1 MKPIEVGCMALVVK
15 SAIPKTVGKC
25 VKVLAFINEGEEV
38 QLTYPGNSE
47 RRAAKIGQWLVT
59 ADNLFDDPI
68 NEPKVSIT
76 TDAGIVG
83 KCAYTNSEII
93 RIDGD
98 PDEVI
103 NQKEYEEIYGY

>member
-15 SAIPKTVGKC
+15 SDLPKTVGKC
-25 VKVLAFINEGEEV
+25 VKVLAFINKGEEV
-38 QLTYPGNSE
+38 QLTYHGSNE
-47 RRAAKIGQWLVT
+47 RRAAAVPQWLVT

-68 NEPKVSIT
+68 SEPKVKIT

-83 KCAYTNSEII
+83 KCAYTSSEII

-103 NQKEYEEIYGY
+103 NQKEYEENYGY

>member
-1 MKPIEVGCMALVVK
+1 MKPIEVGCTALVVK
-15 SAIPKTVGKC
+15 SDLPKTVGKC
-25 VKVLAFINEGEEV
+25 VKVLAFINKGEEV

-47 RRAAKIGQWLVT
+47 RRAATVGQWLVT

-93 RIDGD
+93 RIDGEPEEELD
-98 PDEVI
+98 
-103 NQKEYEEIYGY
+103 KERENEHV

>member
-15 SAIPKTVGKC
+15 SALPKTVGKC

-38 QLTYPGNSE
+38 QVNYPGSSE
-47 RRAAKIGQWLVT
+47 RRAAKVGQWLVT

-68 NEPKVSIT
+68 AEPQVYIT

-98 PDEVI
+98 FDEELD
-103 NQKEYEEIYGY
+103 KEREHEHV

>member
-25 VKVLAFINEGEEV
+25 VKVLALIKTGEEIQV
-38 QLTYPGNSE
+38 TYPGSSE
-47 RRAAKIGQWLVT
+47 RRAASEPQWLVT

-98 PDEVI
+98 FDEELD
-103 NQKEYEEIYGY
+103 KERENEHV

>member
-15 SAIPKTVGKC
+15 SAIPKTVGKS
-25 VKVLAFINEGEEV
+25 VRVLAFINEGEEV

-93 RIDGD
+93 RIDGNF
-98 PDEVI
+98 DEELD
-103 NQKEYEEIYGY
+103 KERENEYV

>member
-1 MKPIEVGCMALVVK
+1 MKPIEVGCQAIVVK
-15 SAIPKTVGKC
+15 SALPKTVGKC

-38 QLTYPGNSE
+38 QINYPGNTE
-47 RRAAKIGQWLVT
+47 RRAAKVGQWLVT

-68 NEPKVSIT
+68 SEPKVKIT

-83 KCAYTNSEII
+83 KCTYTSSEII

-98 PDEVI
+98 FGEELD
-103 NQKEYEEIYGY
+103 KERENEHV

>member
-15 SAIPKTVGKC
+15 SALPKTVGKC

-38 QLTYPGNSE
+38 QINYPGNTE
-47 RRAAKIGQWLVT
+47 RRAAKVGQWLVT

-76 TDAGIVG
+76 TDTGIVG

-98 PDEVI
+98 FDEELD
-103 NQKEYEEIYGY
+103 KERENEHV

>member
-1 MKPIEVGCMALVVK
+1 MKPIEVGCIALVVK
-15 SAIPKTVGKC
+15 SDIPNTVGKC
-25 VKVLAFINEGEEV
+25 VKVLAFINKGEEV
-38 QLTYPGNSE
+38 QVTCPGINE
-47 RRAAKIGQWLVT
+47 RRAAEVPQWLVT

-98 PDEVI
+98 FDEELD
-103 NQKEYEEIYGY
+103 KERENEHV

>member
-1 MKPIEVGCMALVVK
+1 MALVVK
-15 SAIPKTVGKC
+15 SALPKTVGKC

-38 QLTYPGNSE
+38 QVTYPGSDE
-47 RRAAKIGQWLVT
+47 RRAAKVGQWLVT

-68 NEPKVSIT
+68 AEPKIRIT

-98 PDEVI
+98 FDEELD
-103 NQKEYEEIYGY
+103 KERENEHV

>member
-1 MKPIEVGCMALVVK
+1 MKPIEVGCIALVVK
-15 SAIPKTVGKC
+15 SDIPKTVGKC
-25 VKVLAFINEGEEV
+25 VKVLALIKAGEEV
-38 QLTYPGNSE
+38 QLTYPGSNE
-47 RRAAKIGQWLVT
+47 RRAAGVPQWLVT

-83 KCAYTNSEII
+83 KCAYTNSGII

-98 PDEVI
+98 FDEELD
-103 NQKEYEEIYGY
+103 KERENEQV